1 MNYEQLATH
10 RTTLLDLYTSLHEAL
25 DKEGKRV
32 DASLRATQK
41 NIAAEK
47 FLLAIVGEVKAGKS
61 TFINALLGEAI
72 LPYDAL
78 QATSEIIE
86 IDKSDKKEVRVA
98 FANGTEQVVEDD
110 LQTPENETVP
120 FLKKI
125 AAVKDEYRDIPI
137 VQVNKFLMDHY
148 DDEKGEA
155 VFSEKELR
163 DLLETRYR
171 SLEDLPVS
179 VLAIVTLTSP
189 LPSLPWWL
197 RYLKRKEIKKEK
209 KRVIKSFPQELWTG
223 IQSQFREDFQNYL
236 MRLEKEIDEMIKE
249 FCDEYNSTFDGELQ
263 ERQQYME
270 NLEKEQKA
278 GEELRDEISTLEDQ
292 KKVIEDNIKM
302 CIRIGGSLP

>member
-1 MNYEQLATH
+1 MNYQQLATH

-32 DASLRATQK
+32 DAGLRATQE

-72 LPYDAL
+72 LPYEAL

-86 IDKSDKKEVRVA
+86 IDKSDKKEVRVT
-98 FANGTEQVVEDD
+98 FANGTKQVVEDD
-110 LQTPENETVP
+110 LRTPENEAVP

-155 VFSEKELR
+155 VF
-163 DLLETRYR
+163 
-171 SLEDLPVS
+171 
-179 VLAIVTLTSP
+179 
-189 LPSLPWWL
+189 
-197 RYLKRKEIKKEK
+197 
-209 KRVIKSFPQELWTG
+209 
-223 IQSQFREDFQNYL
+223 
-236 MRLEKEIDEMIKE
+236 
-249 FCDEYNSTFDGELQ
+249 GE
-263 ERQQYME
+263 
-270 NLEKEQKA
+270 
-278 GEELRDEISTLEDQ
+278 EELRDFIDDQ
-292 KKVIEDNIKM
+292 RGRTRLSD
-302 CIRIGGSLP
+302 